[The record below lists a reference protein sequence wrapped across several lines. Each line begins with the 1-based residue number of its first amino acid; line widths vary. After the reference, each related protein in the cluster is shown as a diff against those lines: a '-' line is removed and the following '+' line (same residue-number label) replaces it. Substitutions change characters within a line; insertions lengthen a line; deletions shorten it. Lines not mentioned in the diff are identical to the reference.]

1 MYKKFFE
8 DPGKIPSNA
17 PREYIR
23 ADISNVIREL
33 TEIFNRDKPPYL
45 EIIRL
50 DSILFKYNVSK
61 SELVKTLQGNQRFY
75 YENQKIYRK
84 NKYDIKNS
92 NDLFELLKNRKEGIE
107 DNQDLYD
114 CYLSC
119 KNDIEKLKKKG
130 SLRVIENKNEKK
142 TYLFLKDEKYDF
154 KDFQDVAEKIKR
166 KWNEAIE
173 KEYAIKTQETEIK
186 NKGKNLKKKARRRKN
201 RVINNTWMKGVLDF
215 REMNDDN

>member
-154 KDFQDVAEKIKR
+154 KDFQDVAEKIK
-166 KWNEAIE
+166 
-173 KEYAIKTQETEIK
+173 
-186 NKGKNLKKKARRRKN
+186 
-201 RVINNTWMKGVLDF
+201 
-215 REMNDDN
+215 